1 MDKRRGIMKKAV
13 VLVSGGLDSSTVLAM
28 LDKDGYEIYALSFNY
43 SQSHLVEIAK
53 IQSFITNYN
62 VKVHKIINLDLS
74 VFNNSALIDKTIQ
87 VPKYSNVSDLGDNIP
102 VTYVPARNTI
112 FLSYAL
118 GYAEVIGAL
127 NIFIGAH
134 MTDSANY
141 PDCRPEYLKSFEAM
155 ANLATKLGVEGNK
168 VNINAPLINM
178 SKAEI
183 VAKGIELGVDYSKTI
198 SCYDPTPAAESCGSC
213 HACLV
218 RLEAFKANRQV
229 DRIQYLR

>member
-1 MDKRRGIMKKAV
+1 MKKAV

-43 SQSHLVEIAK
+43 SQTHLVEIAK
-53 IQSFITNYN
+53 IKSFITNYS
-62 VKVHKIINLDLS
+62 VKAHQVINLDLS
-74 VFNNSALIDKTIQ
+74 AFSSSALIDKAIK
-87 VPKYSNVSDLGDNIP
+87 VPKYLNASEIGDNIP

-118 GYAEVIGAL
+118 GYAEVVGAL
-127 NIFIGAH
+127 DIFIGAH

-141 PDCRPEYLKSFEAM
+141 PDCRPEYLKSFAAM

-183 VAKGIELGVDYSKTI
+183 VAKGLELGVDYSQTI
-198 SCYDPTPAAESCGSC
+198 SCYDPTPSAVSCGKC

-218 RLEAFKANRQV
+218 RLEAFETNGQV
-229 DRIQYLR
+229 DRIQYVR

>member
-1 MDKRRGIMKKAV
+1 MKKAV

-43 SQSHLVEIAK
+43 SQTHLVEIAK
-53 IQSFITNYN
+53 IKSFITNYS
-62 VKVHKIINLDLS
+62 VKAHQVINLDLS
-74 VFNNSALIDKTIQ
+74 AFSSSALIDKAIK
-87 VPKYSNVSDLGDNIP
+87 VPKYLNASEIGDNIP

-118 GYAEVIGAL
+118 GYAEVVGAL
-127 NIFIGAH
+127 DIFIGAH

-141 PDCRPEYLKSFEAM
+141 PDCRPEYLKSFAAM

-183 VAKGIELGVDYSKTI
+183 VAKGLKLGVDYSETI
-198 SCYDPTPAAESCGSC
+198 SCYDPTPSALSCGTC

-218 RLEAFKANRQV
+218 RLEAFKTNGQV
-229 DRIQYLR
+229 DRIPYVR

>member
-1 MDKRRGIMKKAV
+1 MKKAV

-43 SQSHLVEIAK
+43 SQTHLVEIAK
-53 IQSFITNYN
+53 IKSFITNYS
-62 VKVHKIINLDLS
+62 VKAHQVINLDLS
-74 VFNNSALIDKTIQ
+74 AFSTSALIDKAIK
-87 VPKYSNVSDLGDNIP
+87 VPKYLSASEIGDKIP

-118 GYAEVIGAL
+118 GYAEVVGAL
-127 NIFIGAH
+127 DIFIGAH

-183 VAKGIELGVDYSKTI
+183 VAKGLELGVDYSQTI
-198 SCYDPTPAAESCGSC
+198 SCYDPTLSAVSCGKC

-218 RLEAFKANRQV
+218 RLEAFETNGQV
-229 DRIQYLR
+229 DRIQYVR

>member
-1 MDKRRGIMKKAV
+1 MKKAV

-43 SQSHLVEIAK
+43 SQTHLVEIAK
-53 IQSFITNYN
+53 IKSFITNYS
-62 VKVHKIINLDLS
+62 VKAHQVINLDLS
-74 VFNNSALIDKTIQ
+74 AFSTSALIDKAIK
-87 VPKYSNVSDLGDNIP
+87 VPKYLSASEIGDKIP

-118 GYAEVIGAL
+118 GYAEVVGAL
-127 NIFIGAH
+127 DIFIGAH

-183 VAKGIELGVDYSKTI
+183 VTKGLELGVDYSETI
-198 SCYDPTPAAESCGSC
+198 SCYDPTPSAVSCGKC

-218 RLEAFKANRQV
+218 RLEAFETNGQV
-229 DRIQYLR
+229 DRIQYVR

>member
-1 MDKRRGIMKKAV
+1 MKKAV

-43 SQSHLVEIAK
+43 SQTHLVEIAK
-53 IQSFITNYN
+53 IKSFITNYS
-62 VKVHKIINLDLS
+62 VKAHQVINLDLS
-74 VFNNSALIDKTIQ
+74 AFSSSALIDKAIK
-87 VPKYSNVSDLGDNIP
+87 VPKYLNASEIGYNIP

-118 GYAEVIGAL
+118 GYAEVVGAL
-127 NIFIGAH
+127 DIFIGAH

-183 VAKGIELGVDYSKTI
+183 VTKGLELGVDYSETI
-198 SCYDPTPAAESCGSC
+198 SCYDPTPSALSCGTC

-218 RLEAFKANRQV
+218 RLEAFKTNGQV
-229 DRIQYLR
+229 DRIPYVR

>member
-1 MDKRRGIMKKAV
+1 MKKAV

-43 SQSHLVEIAK
+43 SQNHLVEIAK
-53 IQSFITNYN
+53 IQSFITRYN
-62 VKVHKIINLDLS
+62 VKAHKIINLDLS
-74 VFNNSALIDKTIQ
+74 AFNNSAPIDKAIQ
-87 VPKYSNVSDLGDNIP
+87 VPKYSNVNDLGDQIP

-118 GYAEVIGAL
+118 GYAEVIGAFD
-127 NIFIGAH
+127 IFIGAH

-141 PDCRPEYLKSFEAM
+141 PDCRLEYLKSFETM

-168 VNINAPLINM
+168 ININAPLINM

-183 VAKGIELGVDYSKTI
+183 VAKGIELEVDYSETI
-198 SCYDPTPAAESCGSC
+198 SCYDPTISAISCGTC

-218 RLEAFKANRQV
+218 RLEAFKANGQV

>member
-1 MDKRRGIMKKAV
+1 MKKAV

-43 SQSHLVEIAK
+43 SQTHLVEIAK
-53 IQSFITNYN
+53 IKSFITNYS
-62 VKVHKIINLDLS
+62 VKAHQVINLDLS
-74 VFNNSALIDKTIQ
+74 AFSTSALIDKAIK
-87 VPKYSNVSDLGDNIP
+87 VPKYLRASEIGDKIP

-118 GYAEVIGAL
+118 GYAEVVGAL
-127 NIFIGAH
+127 DIFIGAH

-183 VAKGIELGVDYSKTI
+183 VAKGLELGVDYSQTI
-198 SCYDPTPAAESCGSC
+198 SCYDPTPSAVSCGKC

-218 RLEAFKANRQV
+218 RLEAFETNGQV
-229 DRIQYLR
+229 DRIQYVR

>member
-1 MDKRRGIMKKAV
+1 MKKAV

-43 SQSHLVEIAK
+43 SQTHLVEIAK
-53 IQSFITNYN
+53 IKSFITNYS
-62 VKVHKIINLDLS
+62 VKAHQVINLDLS
-74 VFNNSALIDKTIQ
+74 AFSTSALIDKAIK
-87 VPKYSNVSDLGDNIP
+87 VPKYLRASEIGDKIP

-118 GYAEVIGAL
+118 GYAEVVGAL
-127 NIFIGAH
+127 DIFIGAH

-168 VNINAPLINM
+168 VNIKAPLINM

-183 VAKGIELGVDYSKTI
+183 VAKGLELGVDYSQTI
-198 SCYDPTPAAESCGSC
+198 SCYDPTPSAVSCGKC

-218 RLEAFKANRQV
+218 RLEAFETNGQV
-229 DRIQYLR
+229 DRIQYVR

>member
-1 MDKRRGIMKKAV
+1 MKKAV

-43 SQSHLVEIAK
+43 SQTHLVEIAK
-53 IQSFITNYN
+53 IKSFITNYS
-62 VKVHKIINLDLS
+62 VKAHQVINLDLS
-74 VFNNSALIDKTIQ
+74 AFSTSALIDKAIK
-87 VPKYSNVSDLGDNIP
+87 VPKYLRASEIGDKIP

-118 GYAEVIGAL
+118 GYAEVVGAL
-127 NIFIGAH
+127 DIFIGAH

-183 VAKGIELGVDYSKTI
+183 VAKGLELGVDYSQTI
-198 SCYDPTPAAESCGSC
+198 SCYDPTPSAVSCGKC

-218 RLEAFKANRQV
+218 RLEAFETNGQV
-229 DRIQYLR
+229 DRIPYVR

>member
-1 MDKRRGIMKKAV
+1 
-13 VLVSGGLDSSTVLAM
+13 M

-43 SQSHLVEIAK
+43 SQTHLVEIAK
-53 IQSFITNYN
+53 IKSFITNYS
-62 VKVHKIINLDLS
+62 VKAHQVINLDLS
-74 VFNNSALIDKTIQ
+74 AFSTSALIDKAIK
-87 VPKYSNVSDLGDNIP
+87 VPKYLRASEIGDKIP

-118 GYAEVIGAL
+118 GYAEVVGAL
-127 NIFIGAH
+127 DIFIGAH

-183 VAKGIELGVDYSKTI
+183 VAKGLELGVDYSQTI
-198 SCYDPTPAAESCGSC
+198 SCYDPTPSAVSCGKC

-218 RLEAFKANRQV
+218 RLEAFETNGQV
-229 DRIQYLR
+229 DRIQYVR

>member
-1 MDKRRGIMKKAV
+1 MKKAV

-43 SQSHLVEIAK
+43 SQTHLVEIAK
-53 IQSFITNYN
+53 IKSFITNYS
-62 VKVHKIINLDLS
+62 VKAHQVINLDLS
-74 VFNNSALIDKTIQ
+74 AFSSSALIDKAIK
-87 VPKYSNVSDLGDNIP
+87 VPKYLNASEIGDNIP

-118 GYAEVIGAL
+118 GYAEVVGAL
-127 NIFIGAH
+127 DIFIGAH

-183 VAKGIELGVDYSKTI
+183 VAKGLELGVDYSQTI
-198 SCYDPTPAAESCGSC
+198 SCYDPTPSAVSCGKC

-218 RLEAFKANRQV
+218 RLEAFETNGQV
-229 DRIQYLR
+229 DRIQYVR